1 MKNRFFTTGII
12 YIVLGIALFVASI
25 TMNLGTTTIA
35 RVMPGLGGGFLGVG
49 IINLYRGIRLGKD
62 AEYRENFEVETHDER
77 NKYLRMKAWSWAG
90 YLFIIGCSAFVI
102 IFALIDRPDLMQMAA
117 YGTCIMLVLY
127 WVCYL
132 IVRKKY

>member
-1 MKNRFFTTGII
+1 M
-12 YIVLGIALFVASI
+12 A
-25 TMNLGTTTIA
+25 
-35 RVMPGLGGGFLGVG
+35 GGFLGVG

-62 AEYRENFEVETHDER
+62 TEYRENFEVETHDER

-90 YLFIIGCSAFVI
+90 YTFIIGCSVFVI
-102 IFALIDRPDLMQMAA
+102 IFAIIDKPDLMQMAA
-117 YGTCIMLVLY
+117 LGTCIMLVLY

>member
-35 RVMPGLGGGFLGVG
+35 RVLPGMAGGFLGIG
-49 IINLYRGIRLGKD
+49 IISLYRGIRLGKD
-62 AEYRENFEVETHDER
+62 SEYRENFEVETHDER

-90 YLFIIGCSAFVI
+90 YLFIIGCSVFVI

-127 WVCYL
+127 WVSYL

>member
-1 MKNRFFTTGII
+1 MKNRFLITGII
-12 YIVLGIALFVASI
+12 YIVLGIALFVVSM
-25 TMNLGTTTIA
+25 TVNLGDTTIA
-35 RVMPGLGGGFLGVG
+35 RVMPGMAGGFLGVG
-49 IINLYRGIRLGKD
+49 AISLYRGIRLNKD
-62 AEYRENFEVETHDER
+62 TEYRENFEVETHDER
-77 NKYLRMKAWSWAG
+77 NKYHRTKAWSWAG
-90 YLFIIGCSAFVI
+90 YLFIIGCSVFVL

>member
-35 RVMPGLGGGFLGVG
+35 RVMPGLAGGFLGVG

-62 AEYRENFEVETHDER
+62 TEYRENFEVETHDER

-90 YLFIIGCSAFVI
+90 YLFIIGCSVFVI

-127 WVCYL
+127 WVSYL

>member
-25 TMNLGTTTIA
+25 TVDLGTTTIA
-35 RVMPGLGGGFLGVG
+35 RVMPGLAGGFLGVG

-62 AEYRENFEVETHDER
+62 TEYRENFEVETHDER

-117 YGTCIMLVLY
+117 WGTCIMLVLY